1 MKGCNYIQKSLF
13 SVKQL
18 LVNCSLRISRIPL
31 QLFYLI
37 NLFQLFLGNK
47 TNTMKPFIL
56 VLTVMLSL
64 FANAQTPVKLV
75 IHHKLGSNPFA
86 LGSTATNNLGN
97 TYNLSRMEYYMT
109 KFTIVY
115 NGGQLLPVSD
125 DVVALVN
132 ASGESTEIDL
142 GLQNVSNIEGIRF
155 HIGVHTPVNNE
166 DPSLYP
172 LDHPL
177 APQSPSMHWG
187 WASGYRFIALEGMA
201 SPSLNQALEL
211 HGLGNENYFETSV
224 LAPATVYPWEQVI
237 HIDADYQR
245 GLEGIDVNSGLIVHG
260 TMAQAATM
268 IANFRDYVY
277 TASQTAAVT
286 EIADNS
292 SLSVYPNP
300 SNGTFSAEFSAKE
313 DGVLTVTDVS
323 GKLISTQTILAGK
336 SQQLLKVEEPGC
348 YFVTLRTGSNTA
360 VQQVV
365 VK

>member
-1 MKGCNYIQKSLF
+1 MKSLIFILAVFF
-13 SVKQL
+13 SVK
-18 LVNCSLRISRIPL
+18 
-31 QLFYLI
+31 
-37 NLFQLFLGNK
+37 
-47 TNTMKPFIL
+47 
-56 VLTVMLSL
+56 
-64 FANAQTPVKLV
+64 ANAQTPVKLV
-75 IHHKLGSNPFA
+75 IHHKLGSNAFA

-125 DVVALVN
+125 NVVALVN
-132 ASGESTEIDL
+132 AAGESTEIDL
-142 GLQNVSNIEGIRF
+142 GLQNVTNIEGIRF

-172 LDHPL
+172 IDHPL

-201 SPSLNQALEL
+201 SPTLNQALEL

-245 GLEGIDVNSGLIVHG
+245 GLEDIDVNGGLIVHG
-260 TMAQAATM
+260 SLAQAATM

-277 TASQTAAVT
+277 SSSQAASVT
-286 EIADNS
+286 EIADNN
-292 SLSVYPNP
+292 SLAVFPNP
-300 SNGTFSAEFSAKE
+300 STGNFSAEFSAKE
-313 DGVLTVTDVS
+313 EGILTVTDVA
-323 GKLISTQTILAGK
+323 GKLISTQPVAAGK
-336 SQQLLKVEEPGC
+336 SIQSMKVEEPGC
-348 YFVTLRTGSNTA
+348 YFVTLRTQSNTS
-360 VQQVV
+360 VQQIV

>member
-1 MKGCNYIQKSLF
+1 MRLF
-13 SVKQL
+13 FVTFTVL
-18 LVNCSLRISRIPL
+18 LS
-31 QLFYLI
+31 F
-37 NLFQLFLGNK
+37 
-47 TNTMKPFIL
+47 
-56 VLTVMLSL
+56 
-64 FANAQTPVKLV
+64 FASAQTPVKLV
-75 IHHKLGSNPFA
+75 IHHKLGSNSFA

-172 LDHPL
+172 MDHPL

-245 GLEGIDVNSGLIVHG
+245 GLEDIDVNGGLIVHG

-268 IANFRDYVY
+268 ITNFRDYVY
-277 TASQTAAVT
+277 SASQAAAVT
-286 EIADNS
+286 EIADNT
-292 SLSVYPNP
+292 LLAVFPNP
-300 SNGTFSAEFSAKE
+300 SNGNFQVEFMAKE
-313 DGVLTVTDVS
+313 DGTLTVSDVS
-323 GKLISTQTILAGK
+323 GKLISTQEISAGK
-336 SQQLLKVEEPGC
+336 GIQLLKVNEPGC
-348 YFVTLRTGSNTA
+348 YFVTLRTSTNTA

>member
-1 MKGCNYIQKSLF
+1 MKLLIALF
-13 SVKQL
+13 S
-18 LVNCSLRISRIPL
+18 
-31 QLFYLI
+31 
-37 NLFQLFLGNK
+37 
-47 TNTMKPFIL
+47 T
-56 VLTVMLSL
+56 VLSC
-64 FANAQTPVKLV
+64 FAFAQTPVKLV
-75 IHHKLGSNPFA
+75 IHHKLGGNTFA
-86 LGSTATNNLGN
+86 LGTTATNNLGN

-132 ASGESTEIDL
+132 AAGESTEIDL
-142 GLQNVSNIEGIRF
+142 GLQNVTNIEGIRF

-172 LDHPL
+172 IDHPL

-224 LAPATVYPWEQVI
+224 IAPATVYPWEQVI
-237 HIDADYQR
+237 HINADYQR
-245 GLEGIDVNSGLIVHG
+245 GLEDIDVNGGLIVHG
-260 TMAQAATM
+260 SLAQAATM
-268 IANFRDYVY
+268 ITNFRDYVFS
-277 TASQTAAVT
+277 ASQAAAVT

-313 DGVLTVTDVS
+313 DGTLTVTDVA
-323 GKLISTQTILAGK
+323 GKLISTQAIPAGK
-336 SQQLLKVEEPGC
+336 FLQLLKVEEPGC
-348 YFVTLRTGSNTA
+348 YFVTLHTGSNTS